1 MNKQQERAAYGP
13 GWGEVLLG
21 VTLSLILGVLCAAIY
36 LVFKPVVIAKE
47 PSEAIFQD
55 AIYYL
60 PGTTNVAAGRTWMR
74 KKQVLVEG
82 HAGDLLLSEEELN
95 AWATATMKPAEN
107 STDTIVP
114 AQINFRINENILQ
127 IAAPTTF
134 KVLGYDVPVVIQ
146 ARGNFE
152 RVGEHYVF
160 QPTELLLGS
169 LATHRIPGATPKVA
183 QYLLQVQPFPADV
196 TEGLK
201 RASHAVVEGDQL
213 RLTFP

>member
-1 MNKQQERAAYGP
+1 MNKQHERATYGP

-21 VTLSLILGVLCAAIY
+21 VTLSLILGILCAAIY

-47 PSEAIFQD
+47 PSEALFQD

-60 PGTTNVAAGRTWMR
+60 PGATSAAAGRTWMR
-74 KKQVLVEG
+74 KKQALIEG
-82 HAGDLLLSEEELN
+82 HSGDLVLSEEELN
-95 AWATATMKPAEN
+95 AWATASMKPAES
-107 STDTIVP
+107 STATVVP
-114 AQINFRINENILQ
+114 AQINFRIHENILQ

-134 KVLGYDVPVVIQ
+134 KVLGYEVPVVIQ

-152 RVGEHYVF
+152 RAGEHFVF
-160 QPTELLLGS
+160 QPAELLIGS
-169 LATHRIPGATPKVA
+169 LAAHRIPGAVPKVA
-183 QYLLQVQPFPADV
+183 HYLLQVQPFPADV

-213 RLTFP
+213 HLKFP